1 MTAGSPSAAPPFTIL
16 GVRVDPVTP
25 EEALARM
32 KAFAGDGGQH
42 HVVTVN
48 PEFIMTAR
56 RNPEF
61 RQVIAAADLAIPD
74 GIGVI
79 WACRLYGYP
88 LRERVTGVES
98 VLALAR
104 FAAETGRRLFLLGA
118 APGVAEAAGQALQ
131 AQHPSL
137 EIAGAYA
144 GSPAAS
150 EEEAIVSHIRAARPD
165 FLFVAYGA
173 PRQDLWIARN
183 LGRLGVSL
191 AMGVGGTFDFIAGR
205 ARRAPR
211 WMRGAGLEWLHRLA
225 HEPWRWR
232 RMLALPHFAALVLLA
247 RLRSRRE

>member
-1 MTAGSPSAAPPFTIL
+1 M
-16 GVRVDPVTP
+16 
-25 EEALARM
+25 
-32 KAFAGDGGQH
+32 
-42 HVVTVN
+42 
-48 PEFIMTAR
+48 
-56 RNPEF
+56 
-61 RQVIAAADLAIPD
+61 
-74 GIGVI
+74 
-79 WACRLYGYP
+79 
-88 LRERVTGVES
+88 
-98 VLALAR
+98 
-104 FAAETGRRLFLLGA
+104 GA